1 MEELEQRITAKATK
15 VKRYDDRIKK
25 FQDNRNFQTDQ
36 DFSKILK
43 VKRRGQNHQMLKM
56 QQHFGKE
63 YGVQKSSISGMQN
76 GLTKQKRRC
85 HLKNRIQ

>member
-1 MEELEQRITAKATK
+1 MATGSH
-15 VKRYDDRIKK
+15 
-25 FQDNRNFQTDQ
+25 NFKTTGISRPTKEDL
-36 DFSKILK
+36 SKTLK
-43 VKRRGQNHQMLKM
+43 VKRRGQNHRMLKM

-63 YGVQKSSISGMQN
+63 YGVQKSSISRMQN